1 MQEKLKNVW
10 RIDSTLIITFQV
22 TEENE
27 ADQTALEENY
37 PSIGDPKEIGQAHNM
52 FFHESSKKNLQIFLD
67 FHYGNRGCGVFK
79 GGIQNYKEFCIK
91 NNIPKG
97 NF

>member
-10 RIDSTLIITFQV
+10 RIESTLIITFQV

-37 PSIGDPKEIGQAHNM
+37 PSIGDPKEIGQTHNM
-52 FFHESSKKNLQIFLD
+52 FSRIFRIRIYEKNFTHISQLEKKLLTYWPKN
-67 FHYGNRGCGVFK
+67 VFS
-79 GGIQNYKEFCIK
+79 QF
-91 NNIPKG
+91 
-97 NF
+97 

>member
-52 FFHESSKKNLQIFLD
+52 FSRIYRLRIYEFFLPNIIQFSQMLKTEKKALF
-67 FHYGNRGCGVFK
+67 
-79 GGIQNYKEFCIK
+79 YK
-91 NNIPKG
+91 
-97 NF
+97 

>member
-10 RIDSTLIITFQV
+10 RIESTLIITFQV

-37 PSIGDPKEIGQAHNM
+37 PSIGDPKEIGQTHNM
-52 FFHESSKKNLQIFLD
+52 FSRIFRIRICD
-67 FHYGNRGCGVFK
+67 FILPNSMYFSQMLKTEKWYFVTKIVLTYC
-79 GGIQNYKEFCIK
+79 
-91 NNIPKG
+91 
-97 NF
+97 

>member
-52 FFHESSKKNLQIFLD
+52 FSRIFWIRI
-67 FHYGNRGCGVFK
+67 Y
-79 GGIQNYKEFCIK
+79 
-91 NNIPKG
+91 
-97 NF
+97 

>member
-37 PSIGDPKEIGQAHNM
+37 PSTGDPKEIGQAHNM
-52 FFHESSKKNLQIFLD
+52 FSRIFWIRI
-67 FHYGNRGCGVFK
+67 Y
-79 GGIQNYKEFCIK
+79 
-91 NNIPKG
+91 
-97 NF
+97 

>member
-10 RIDSTLIITFQV
+10 RIESTLIITFQV

-37 PSIGDPKEIGQAHNM
+37 PSIGDPKEIGQTHNM
-52 FFHESSKKNLQIFLD
+52 FFPEFSGYESTNFFYQILCNICFDFLKCSKLRKKKAFFDQ
-67 FHYGNRGCGVFK
+67 
-79 GGIQNYKEFCIK
+79 
-91 NNIPKG
+91 
-97 NF
+97 

>member
-10 RIDSTLIITFQV
+10 RKESTLIITFQV

-52 FFHESSKKNLQIFLD
+52 FFHESSKKTYKFFLIFTMAI
-67 FHYGNRGCGVFK
+67 GVVEFSN
-79 GGIQNYKEFCIK
+79 GGYKIRKIFA
-91 NNIPKG
+91 
-97 NF
+97 